1 MPVSPITPSSAP
13 PVIIHELVD
22 WAALASPLTYAAS
35 SCASITSEAAPPVTL
50 RMAEGLAR
58 CHTSVITLQ
67 MLCGPVRLDTT
78 MKRAGA
84 SLSQCRTRPKSMVP
98 YVAGTLLPSSSCLCS
113 MSFSKSSSSSLSVEA
128 FSSLSLVS
136 GLRHK
141 LIFGIPPDMAA
152 CSALR
157 EMCRCG
163 SAMSQSR
170 SAWACTERFAFR
182 AHGVRAQ

>member
-1 MPVSPITPSSAP
+1 M
-13 PVIIHELVD
+13 IHGRVD
-22 WAALASPLTYAAS
+22 WAASASPLTYAAS
-35 SCASITSEAAPPVTL
+35 SCASITSESAPTVTL
-50 RMAEGLAR
+50 RMTEGLAR
-58 CHTSVITLQ
+58 CHTSVITSQ
-67 MLCGPVRLDTT
+67 MLCGSVRLDTT

-84 SLSQCRTRPKSMVP
+84 SLFRSVTKSMVP
-98 YVAGTLLPSSSCLCS
+98 YVAGTSLPSSSCRCS
-113 MSFSKSSSSSLSVEA
+113 SKFSKSSSSSLPVSAEA
-128 FSSLSLVS
+128 CSSLVS

-141 LIFGIPPDMAA
+141 PIFGIPPDMAA

-182 AHGVRAQ
+182 ARLVSDCGFGAPFW